1 MDQRLALG
9 HRDRSTWNHVRGL
22 AAWCMFDWA
31 NSAFPTIVVTF
42 VFANYFTRALAS
54 SPDQATA
61 EWGAAIS
68 ISGLAVAVLAPV
80 FGAIAD
86 LGGRRKP
93 WIGLFSMICIVVGLG
108 LWTVEPHPSFALRAL
123 ILVGIAN
130 AAYELGQVFYNAMLP
145 DLAPRAMLG
154 RVSGWAFAV
163 GYAGGLACLATTL
176 VVLIWPA
183 DPLFGLLS
191 ASDAEPARASAVL
204 VSLWYF
210 VFAIPMFLYTADR
223 PGSGLSMRQAVGQG
237 LANLVSTFRNLAHH
251 RNIARFLLA
260 RMIYNDGLNTLFIFG
275 GIYAAAR
282 FGMDTQEVLVF
293 AILLNVASG
302 IGAAAFGWVDDRIGA
317 KRTILIAVAWLFVAG
332 GAILLVE
339 TKLWFY
345 VLGCAIGVFVGPA
358 QSAARSLMAR
368 LAPEAMRTEMFG
380 LYALSGKATAFMGPA
395 AVTWVTLWSGSE
407 RLGMAT
413 ILVFFMVG
421 FVLMLWVRD
430 ADSGSVPKAG

>member
-1 MDQRLALG
+1 
-9 HRDRSTWNHVRGL
+9 
-22 AAWCMFDWA
+22 
-31 NSAFPTIVVTF
+31 
-42 VFANYFTRALAS
+42 
-54 SPDQATA
+54 
-61 EWGAAIS
+61 
-68 ISGLAVAVLAPV
+68 
-80 FGAIAD
+80 
-86 LGGRRKP
+86 
-93 WIGLFSMICIVVGLG
+93 
-108 LWTVEPHPSFALRAL
+108 
-123 ILVGIAN
+123 
-130 AAYELGQVFYNAMLP
+130 
-145 DLAPRAMLG
+145 
-154 RVSGWAFAV
+154 
-163 GYAGGLACLATTL
+163 
-176 VVLIWPA
+176 
-183 DPLFGLLS
+183 
-191 ASDAEPARASAVL
+191 
-204 VSLWYF
+204 
-210 VFAIPMFLYTADR
+210 
-223 PGSGLSMRQAVGQG
+223 MRQAVGRG

-339 TKLWFY
+339 TKFWFY
-345 VLGCAIGVFVGPA
+345 VLGCVIGVFVGPA

-380 LYALSGKATAFMGPA
+380 LYVLSGKATAFMGPA